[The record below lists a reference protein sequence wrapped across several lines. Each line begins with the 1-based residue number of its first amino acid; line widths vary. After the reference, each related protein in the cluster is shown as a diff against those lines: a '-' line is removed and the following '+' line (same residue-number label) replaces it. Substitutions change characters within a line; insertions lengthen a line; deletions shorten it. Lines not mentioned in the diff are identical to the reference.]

1 VSDSGLDSPLFR
13 EPVGEEL
20 KLLAELVRAGQLDP
34 VPPELTAAAKSSFAW
49 YTMDAELAALVYDS
63 SEDDRELAGV
73 RGASSTRLL
82 TFESPA
88 LTVEVEA
95 TADGNR
101 RRLLGQ
107 LVPPQPGRVEV
118 RHIEGSAS
126 ADVDEV
132 GRFAVD
138 DVPPGP
144 VSLHC
149 QGSGD
154 SVAVTTDWVLV

>member
-1 VSDSGLDSPLFR
+1 MSDSGLESPLFR

-20 KLLAELVRAGQLDP
+20 KLLAELGRAGQLDP
-34 VPPELTAAAKSSFAW
+34 VPPEVTAAAKSSFAW
-49 YTMDAELAALVYDS
+49 YTMDAELAELVYDS
-63 SEDDRELAGV
+63 SEDSQALAGV
-73 RGASSTRLL
+73 RSSSSMRLL

-95 TADGNR
+95 SADGSR

-107 LVPPQPGRVEV
+107 LVPPQPGRVDV
-118 RHIEGSAS
+118 RHLEGSLS
-126 ADVDEV
+126 AEVDDV
-132 GRFAVD
+132 GRFAVE

-149 QGSGD
+149 QGSGQ
-154 SVAVTTDWVLV
+154 SVAVTTDWVVV

>member
-1 VSDSGLDSPLFR
+1 MSDSGLESPRFR
-13 EPVGEEL
+13 EPIGEEL
-20 KLLAELVRAGQLDP
+20 KLLAELGRAGQLDP
-34 VPPELTAAAKSSFAW
+34 VPPEVTAAAKSSYAW
-49 YTMDAELAALVYDS
+49 YTMDAELAELVYDS
-63 SEDDRELAGV
+63 SEDTEALAGV
-73 RGASSTRLL
+73 RSSSPTRLL

-88 LTVEVEA
+88 LTVEVQA
-95 TADGNR
+95 TADGSR

-107 LVPPQPGRVEV
+107 LVPPEPGRIEV

-126 ADVDEV
+126 ADVDDL

-149 QGSGD
+149 AGSGG